1 MNPPSD
7 YRLHIISEKR
17 VPLSTH
23 RVLLAIL
30 SGIMLTASFPP
41 GKLDWMAWF
50 ALVPLFKGLEN
61 EAPSRA
67 FRLGFMAG
75 TVHYLTL
82 IYWIVVAV
90 GHYGNLNAFFS
101 AATLF
106 LLCLYLA
113 VYIGLFSCLNIHLE
127 RSRFFLVFV
136 PCFWV
141 GLEYVRAHLL
151 TGFPWCLLGYTQ
163 FKNLHIIQIA
173 DLCGVY
179 GLSFLIV
186 LVNGVIYRFFS
197 RLYKRSVGALKW
209 EVLITALILGGIF
222 AYGHYCLINELPGKD
237 ASSSINSVII
247 QGNINQSV
255 KWDPDYQ
262 ANTMLTYQRL
272 TREAYNF
279 KPVLIVWPETS
290 VPFFFQDN
298 MEHSPTVYSLAKES
312 GAILIFGSPA
322 YKRVGGSTRYYNRA
336 YLIASNNQQSQF
348 YDKVHL
354 LPFGEYVPLK
364 RLLFFINRLVPA
376 AGDFEAG
383 DEIVPLHQDKLS
395 AGILICYEAIFPG
408 LARAH
413 ARKGANILINI
424 TNDAW
429 FGMTSA
435 PYQHLCMAAFRAV
448 ENRMPMI
455 RAANTGLSA
464 FIGSHGE
471 IIARSNLFTKE
482 VINASVNIARPPLTF
497 YARFGDL
504 FAFTALIVS
513 LIGIAPCLI
522 IKWKREGKKGLTT

>member
-1 MNPPSD
+1 MNLPSD
-7 YRLHIISEKR
+7 HSLHDISEKR
-17 VPLSTH
+17 MPLSA
-23 RVLLAIL
+23 RRMLLAIL
-30 SGIMLTASFPP
+30 SGVMLTASFPP

-50 ALVPLFKGLEN
+50 ALVPLFKSLEN

-67 FRLGFMAG
+67 FRLGLMAG

-101 AATLF
+101 FATLF

-113 VYIGLFSCLNIHLE
+113 LYIALFSFLNTHLDN
-127 RSRFFLVFV
+127 SRFFLVFV
-136 PCFWV
+136 PCLWV
-141 GLEYVRAHLL
+141 GLEYIRAHLL

-163 FKNLHIIQIA
+163 FNNLHLIQIA
-173 DLCGVY
+173 DLSGVY

-186 LVNGVIYRFFS
+186 LVNGLIYRFFI
-197 RLYKRSVGALKW
+197 RQHDRGVGALKW
-209 EVLITALILGGIF
+209 EVLITALITGGIF
-222 AYGHYCLINELPGKD
+222 AYGHYCLIHGQTGKE
-237 ASSSINSVII
+237 ASHYVNSVII
-247 QGNINQSV
+247 QGNIDQSV

-262 ANTMLTYQRL
+262 ANTMSIYQRL
-272 TREAYNF
+272 TRTAYNF
-279 KPVLIVWPETS
+279 KPNLIVWPETS

-298 MEHSPTVYSLAKES
+298 DEYSPTVYSLAKES

-322 YKRVGGSTRYYNRA
+322 YKRVDGSARYYNRA
-336 YLIASNNQQSQF
+336 YLVTANNQQSQF

-364 RLLFFINRLVPA
+364 GLLFFVNRLVPA

-383 DEIVPLHQDKLS
+383 HSIAPLRQDKLS
-395 AGILICYEAIFPG
+395 MGILICYEAIFPE

-413 ARKGANILINI
+413 AREGANILINI

-455 RAANTGLSA
+455 RAANTGLSS
-464 FIGSHGE
+464 FIGTNGE
-471 IIARSNLFTKE
+471 IITRGNLFTKE
-482 VINASVNIARPPLTF
+482 VLKASIDISRPPVTF

-504 FAFTALIVS
+504 FAFTALIIS

-522 IKWKREGKKGLTT
+522 TKWKKGR

>member
-1 MNPPSD
+1 MNPPAD
-7 YRLHIISEKR
+7 YSLHCTIENLK
-17 VPLSTH
+17 PLSTYK
-23 RVLLAIL
+23 VLLAIL
-30 SGIMLTASFPP
+30 SGVMLTASFPP
-41 GKLDWMAWF
+41 GKLDWIAWF

-61 EAPSRA
+61 ESPSRA
-67 FRLGFMAG
+67 FRLGFLAG

-82 IYWIVVAV
+82 IYWIVIAV

-113 VYIGLFSCLNIHLE
+113 LYIGLFSCLNIQLQG
-127 RSRFFLVFV
+127 SRFFLVFI

-179 GLSFLIV
+179 GVSFVIV
-186 LVNGVIYRFFS
+186 LVNGLIYRFFS
-197 RLYKRSVGALKW
+197 RRYKTGVGGLKW
-209 EVLITALILGGIF
+209 EVPITALILAGII
-222 AYGHYCLINELPGKD
+222 AYGHYCLLHKLPEKS
-237 ASSSINSVII
+237 ASASIKSTII
-247 QGNINQSV
+247 QGNIDQSV

-262 ANTMLTYQRL
+262 TNTMLTYQRL
-272 TREAYNF
+272 TREAHHF
-279 KPVLIVWPETS
+279 KPKLIVWPETS

-298 MEHSPTVYSLAKES
+298 IEHSPTVYSLAKES

-336 YLIASNNQQSQF
+336 YLIASNNQRPQF

-376 AGDFEAG
+376 AGDFASG
-383 DEIVPLHQDKLS
+383 DGIAPLNQDKLS
-395 AGILICYEAIFPG
+395 VGILICYEAIFPG

-413 ARKGANILINI
+413 SRKGANILINI

-464 FIGSHGE
+464 FIGSHGK
-471 IIARSNLFTKE
+471 IIAQSNLFTKE
-482 VINASVNIARPPLTF
+482 VLNASVNIARPSLTF
-497 YARFGDL
+497 YARVGDL

-513 LIGIAPCLI
+513 LIGIASCLFTR
-522 IKWKREGKKGLTT
+522 WKKGG